1 MANGDGGSGMSRL
14 GDDVTMKDRRAR
26 GKSADS
32 NSPVSFPSLFRF
44 RESFRLRER
53 EREMSRGS
61 FGSFGLVA
69 PV

>member
-53 EREMSRGS
+53 EMSRGS